1 MTKRE
6 LSQLYFLKKEIAKD
20 KERLARLEAAA
31 RKSAEQLTGMP
42 RGGVKQ
48 DKVGDLSAEIA
59 DLEKEIDRNVA
70 RCYKEMVRI
79 TRYVDSI
86 PDSQMRLVFKL
97 RYVDLKSWAQ
107 IAMTVYHS
115 HDESTARKAHDRF
128 LNLSDLSD

>member
-6 LSQLYFLKKEIAKD
+6 LSQLYFLTKEIAKD

-31 RKSAEQLTGMP
+31 RIRAEQLTGMP
-42 RGGVKQ
+42 RGGVKK

-70 RCYKEMVRI
+70 RCYKEMARL

-97 RYVDLKSWAQ
+97 RCIDCKSWKR
-107 IAMTVYHS
+107 IALDIGGKNTEDSVKKQFY
-115 HDESTARKAHDRF
+115 RF
-128 LNLSDLSD
+128 LKKS